1 MLFSITSWHV
11 TTWNNIKHTQCHKDQ
26 SSMQIDLNRSRTKSK
41 SLCFPLQIHVVLP
54 TDITVVWRYHY
65 CSWKKVVLFQRT
77 LSSVSMAN
85 HQWLLSMIIFRILGW
100 TSGTNFID
108 KKNVWKHCQCIK
120 QRWKNILKRWEN
132 IWKRWKQLL
141 AFEGKR
147 CKCVENH
154 WNLFQ
159 CIVTHS
165 KCVEMLFNA
174 NFVKPGFPK

>member
-1 MLFSITSWHV
+1 MLFSIITSWHV

-41 SLCFPLQIHVVLP
+41 SLCFPLRIHVVIP
-54 TDITVVWRYHY
+54 VDITVVWRYHY
-65 CSWKKVVLFQRT
+65 CSRKKSCIFKERSQAYRCLITSGF
-77 LSSVSMAN
+77 N
-85 HQWLLSMIIFRILGW
+85 QWFFRILGW

-108 KKNVWKHCQCIK
+108 KKNVWKHCQCIE
-120 QRWKNILKRWEN
+120 QRWKNILKRW
-132 IWKRWKQLL
+132 KQLP

-154 WNLFQ
+154 WNPFQ

-165 KCVEMLFNA
+165 KCVEMVFNA
-174 NFVKPGFPK
+174 NFIKLGFPK